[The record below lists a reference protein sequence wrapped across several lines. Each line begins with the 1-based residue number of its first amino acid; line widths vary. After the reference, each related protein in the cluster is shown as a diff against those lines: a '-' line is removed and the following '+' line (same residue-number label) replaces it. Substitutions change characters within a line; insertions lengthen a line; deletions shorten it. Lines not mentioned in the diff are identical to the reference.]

1 MLYKSFAWKR
11 YSRLEILITFVIL
24 DYKESYKSVLSEED
38 YQKLMA
44 MSEDDNPCLIKL
56 YFKK

>member
-1 MLYKSFAWKR
+1 M
-11 YSRLEILITFVIL
+11 EILITFVIL